1 MAGFPLCPRAGR
13 PGPFWAWCKD
23 TSSRSQGPHPQDPI
37 SSPRPPDPRAPGV
50 RLHLCAS
57 GPRQESRVC
66 VRVRVPGGGWLRAGQ
81 SCLAGENTGP
91 QSWLWQASWSPLSLG
106 ATVVLPWEV
115 EAAWAGGLEMLCLA
129 SPWPR
134 GICASGGAITESGRK
149 LSFWAG
155 VCTPHCL
162 QPPCPG
168 SGLPRSLVPCLE
180 TPMGSVCQDGQ
191 PRAPSTAF
199 CFPPLP
205 WG

>member
-1 MAGFPLCPRAGR
+1 MLEGRDPSGLGARTPVPVPKGLTLRTQFPPRGLLTPGHLALGFTCALRDPDKS
-13 PGPFWAWCKD
+13 PGC
-23 TSSRSQGPHPQDPI
+23 
-37 SSPRPPDPRAPGV
+37 
-50 RLHLCAS
+50 
-57 GPRQESRVC
+57 VC
-66 VRVRVPGGGWLRAGQ
+66 VCEFRGGGWLRAGQ

-91 QSWLWQASWSPLSLG
+91 QSWLWQASWSPLSPG

-134 GICASGGAITESGRK
+134 GICASGGAITESGGK

>member
-1 MAGFPLCPRAGR
+1 MLEGRDPSGLDARTPVPVPKGLTLRTQFPPRGLLTPGHLALGFTCALQHPDKS
-13 PGPFWAWCKD
+13 PGC
-23 TSSRSQGPHPQDPI
+23 
-37 SSPRPPDPRAPGV
+37 
-50 RLHLCAS
+50 
-57 GPRQESRVC
+57 VC
-66 VRVRVPGGGWLRAGQ
+66 VCEFRGAGGLGPARAAWQVRIQALRAGF
-81 SCLAGENTGP
+81 GR
-91 QSWLWQASWSPLSLG
+91 ASWSPLSPG

-115 EAAWAGGLEMLCLA
+115 EAAWVGGLEMLCLA

-134 GICASGGAITESGRK
+134 GICAIRGAINESGGK

-180 TPMGSVCQDGQ
+180 TPMGSVCQDRQ
-191 PRAPSTAF
+191 LRAPSTAS